1 MQPSVEPPTQ
11 MVPVTARLMKLM
23 FERVRSHATGMW
35 YACRRMRVPFAAG
48 ARWHPIRRQACLSTG
63 TAEWSRYLK
72 RVPRE
77 PLLLLERLE
86 RGGGQLAEDAFLFA
100 QVLRL
105 PREEPCTVQRLLQV
119 AFDAGQ
125 LVGSAGLTRLSR
137 VNEGFLGLYGTL
149 GLGLPE
155 HYCDDP
161 TGLSVPSDLV
171 VLISS
176 LPTK

>member
-1 MQPSVEPPTQ
+1 M
-11 MVPVTARLMKLM
+11 PVTARLMKLM
-23 FERVRSHATGMW
+23 FERVRSYAMGMC
-35 YACRRMRVPFAAG
+35 YACRRMKVPFAAG

-63 TAEWSRYLK
+63 TAKWSPYLK

-77 PLLLLERLE
+77 PLVLLERLE

-105 PREEPCTVQRLLQV
+105 PQEEPCTVRRLLQV

-137 VNEGFLGLYGTL
+137 VNKGFLGLYGTF

-161 TGLSVPSDLV
+161 TGLSVPFDLV
-171 VLISS
+171 ALISR
-176 LPTK
+176 LPTQ